1 MGGTRQIANMREHA
15 LGFYS
20 DGLRLDASLYC
31 PEEAEACPEAPLL
44 VICSGFMG
52 LKNIHPERFARQFT
66 RQGYFCFGFD
76 YRGFGRSEG
85 PRGHVCIEE
94 QVRDIANAVAYVR
107 SLPVVEGRKAIL
119 IGWGMGAG
127 MILEAAKLVP
137 CVTGLVALN
146 GFYDAERIQRQMR
159 GAQNWTEFRAWLL
172 RETTRAS
179 RTGEVTACDP
189 FQIYPL
195 DTVTQ
200 TYVDGVL
207 RRNVDFGGAVTVT
220 TALSLMLFAP
230 EKRLS
235 HLGEVPI
242 LVVHG
247 DRNEL
252 HAPSEALSL
261 YENYPGPK
269 QIHWIPGAGHTEWM
283 LDDHP
288 AFQAL
293 VGGIHHWIQ
302 GVAEAWHEPGCVNAS
317 S

>member
-1 MGGTRQIANMREHA
+1 MREQA
-15 LGFYS
+15 LAFYS

-31 PEEAEACPEAPLL
+31 PEEAEVRPEAPLL

-52 LKNIHPERFARQFT
+52 LKKIHPERFARGLT
-66 RQGYFCFGFD
+66 RRGYACFGFD

-85 PRGHVCIEE
+85 ARGQVCVDE
-94 QVRDIANAVAYVR
+94 QVRDIANAVAYAR
-107 SLPVVEGRKAIL
+107 SVPAVEGRKLVL

-127 MILEAAKLVP
+127 MILEAVKLVP
-137 CVTGLVALN
+137 CVAGLVALN
-146 GFYDAERIQRQMR
+146 GFYDAERIQRQVR

-172 RETTRAS
+172 RETMQAS
-179 RTGEVTACDP
+179 NTGQMTAVDP
-189 FQIYPL
+189 FEIYPL
-195 DTVTQ
+195 DTVTR

-207 RRNVDFGGAVTVT
+207 RRNADFGGAVTLT

-235 HLGEVPI
+235 HLRDVPI

-252 HAPSEALSL
+252 HAPSEAQSL

-269 QIHWIPGAGHTEWM
+269 QIHWISGAGHTEWM
-283 LDDHP
+283 LDEHP

-293 VGGIHHWIQ
+293 VDHIVHWIRDL
-302 GVAEAWHEPGCVNAS
+302 GEMRYEPECVNAHG
-317 S
+317 

>member
-1 MGGTRQIANMREHA
+1 MRNHA
-15 LGFYS
+15 LAFYS

-31 PEEAEACPEAPLL
+31 PEEAEACPEAALL

-66 RQGYFCFGFD
+66 QRGYPCFGFD

-85 PRGHVCIEE
+85 PRGQVCIDE

-107 SLPVVEGRKAIL
+107 SLPVVNGRKLVL

-127 MILEAAKLVP
+127 MILEAARLVP
-137 CVTGLVALN
+137 CVAGLVAIN
-146 GFYDAERIQRQMR
+146 GFYDAERIQRQVR
-159 GAQNWTEFRAWLL
+159 GAQSFTEFRDWLQ

-179 RTGEVTACDP
+179 RTGDMAAFDP

-195 DTVTQ
+195 DTVTRQ
-200 TYVDGVL
+200 YVDGVL
-207 RRNVDFGGAVTVT
+207 RRNADFGGAVTLT
-220 TALSLMLFAP
+220 TAWSLMLFAP
-230 EKRLS
+230 ERRLA
-235 HLGEVPI
+235 HLREVPI

-247 DRNEL
+247 DSNAL
-252 HAPSEALSL
+252 HAPSEAQSL

-288 AFQAL
+288 AFQAVVNHINGWVQDL
-293 VGGIHHWIQ
+293 AEVR
-302 GVAEAWHEPGCVNAS
+302 GVS
-317 S
+317 SDVLTA